1 MDYNQSFQISIYLNN
16 DIHDNGMT
24 LKEYAD
30 AVLAGTQPI
39 LDHGGLD
46 YHFGATDADMALV
59 SNWATANGLT
69 IVLAESA
76 IATIKVSGTLGQLGD
91 LFKVTVREVTDD
103 IRTYIT
109 TDHTPTIPSAIV
121 SAVRAVGGFDQSFLA
136 EKHAVAADL
145 VANPDLG
152 SSYGASAV
160 TPVQMAT
167 AYNVPTGDGYGGCI
181 GIFELSI
188 NQTNYNEG
196 WQQPDVTA
204 SFSRI
209 GLTAPSITTIN
220 VDSAYFSPTSSVES
234 MLDIYCAGAVAPRA
248 QIAYYIS
255 PNTGTTSINDNIN
268 AAVNDTTN
276 NPSVLSMSWGLGD
289 TSSYDTAFQAG
300 VVKGMTFFVSSGD
313 SGAVNLSMASTVC
326 SQYVVSCGGT
336 NVTLNGSNALTAEV
350 AWGNS
355 DGSGHGTGTTG
366 AGATGGGQSSAVA
379 VPSWQSGLTYKTTTT
394 GNSGGGTA
402 TALSFRGVPDWSAP
416 GDPNTG
422 YVFFAGGTS
431 SAAAVGTSQYGGT
444 SAAAPLLAGIWV
456 RLNVLLGYR
465 IPFNMTTFY
474 SNSSTLFNDVATGN
488 NRDGYTTGYV
498 CTTGWDAVTGLGS
511 PKADQLYK
519 YWHTGSTF
527 PKGNRGFR
535 PATGAAYPRITQGAR
550 T

>member
-1 MDYNQSFQISIYLNN
+1 MDYNQPFQVSIYLNN
-16 DIHDNGMT
+16 DTHDNGMT

-46 YHFGATDADMALV
+46 YHFGATDEDMALV
-59 SNWATANGLT
+59 SNWATTNGLT

-76 IATIKVSGTLGQLGD
+76 IATIKVTGTLGQLGD
-91 LFKVTVREVTDD
+91 LFKVTVREETVDG
-103 IRTYIT
+103 RTYIT
-109 TDHTPTIPSAIV
+109 TDHTPTIPASIA

-136 EKHAVAADL
+136 VRHIVEYDPSIAI
-145 VANPDLG
+145 PDLG
-152 SSYGASAV
+152 TSYGSNPV
-160 TPVQMAT
+160 TPPQMAT

-181 GIFELSI
+181 GIFELSL
-188 NQTNYNEG
+188 NQSTPQDYREG

-209 GLTAPSITTIN
+209 GLTAPTITTIN
-220 VDSAYFSPTSSVES
+220 VDSAYFHTNSSAES

-248 QIAYYIS
+248 IIAYYIA
-255 PNTGTTSINDNIN
+255 PNGGTTNINDCIN

-289 TSSYDTAFQAG
+289 TTAYDTAFQAG
-300 VVKGMTFFVSSGD
+300 IVKGMTFFVSSGD
-313 SGAVNLSMASTVC
+313 NGAVNLSMASTVC
-326 SQYVVSCGGT
+326 SQYIVSAGGT

-350 AWGNS
+350 AWGS
-355 DGSGHGTGTTG
+355 SSGASG
-366 AGATGGGQSSAVA
+366 GATGGGVSTVVA
-379 VPSWQSGLTYKTTTT
+379 TPSWQSGLTYKTTST
-394 GNSGGGTA
+394 GNSGGGIA
-402 TALSFRGVPDWSAP
+402 TALGHRGVPDWSAP
-416 GDPNTG
+416 ADPSTG
-422 YVFFAGGTS
+422 YVFYYGGTS
-431 SAAAVGTSQYGGT
+431 SAAAGTTSQIGGT
-444 SAAAPLLAGIWV
+444 SASAPLLAGIWV

-465 IPFNMTTFY
+465 IPFNMSTFY
-474 SNSSTLFNDVATGN
+474 TNYTTLFNDVATGN
-488 NRDGYTTGYV
+488 NRNGYTTGYV

-511 PKADQLYK
+511 PKADQIYQ
-519 YWHTGSTF
+519 YFHTGSTF